1 MSTEDED
8 ENWTLP
14 SSHELH
20 EVSGIG
26 DILTVDAQTGASY
39 TASPHVRESWDPSTG
54 ALPKSSKIVKEPP
67 TQVQVVPMLDEEA
80 GPEVTVDSPN
90 RDGTMTPPPTL
101 QEVRFLAQSGM
112 ISWDRIRSKEFWFR
126 KKIVSEYPSA
136 LLHSNYDA
144 R

>member
-1 MSTEDED
+1 M
-8 ENWTLP
+8 P

-26 DILTVDAQTGASY
+26 DILTIDAQTSTSYAAS
-39 TASPHVRESWDPSTG
+39 ADVREPWDPSTG
-54 ALPKSSKIVKEPP
+54 ALPKLPKIVKEPP
-67 TQVQVVPMLDEEA
+67 TQVQVVPVLDEEA
-80 GPEVTVDSPN
+80 GLEAIVDSPS
-90 RDGTMTPPPTL
+90 RDSAATPPSTL
-101 QEVRFLAQSGM
+101 KEARFLAQSGM

-136 LLHSNYDA
+136 LLHSNYEA